1 MKAAADWGTLTHS
14 RVGRLKVAMTG
25 VPSACDSDKQQ
36 AVAKDWGTPAVLQ
49 VPPSARRG
57 RGWCVGGGGP
67 TRCMPFNNGT
77 SFPRQ
82 TRLSLGAFLALE
94 PLTPIPPVIF
104 MQPTV
109 VPSLDLLFIPRL

>member
-1 MKAAADWGTLTHS
+1 M
-14 RVGRLKVAMTG
+14 AMTG
-25 VPSACDSDKQQ
+25 VPSACDSEKQQ
-36 AVAKDWGTPAVLQ
+36 AVAKDWGTLAVLQ

-57 RGWCVGGGGP
+57 RGWCVRVVVAP
-67 TRCMPFNNGT
+67 PPHCMPFNNGT

-82 TRLSLGAFLALE
+82 TRLPLGAFMALE